1 MSWDPWS
8 VTKRVGL
15 GLATGGLSEA
25 GGARPVLD
33 AAAGD
38 DYTKNLLF
46 GGQATKGIDAAPP
59 QYDAVTAQ
67 LGQIASTAQGRTAP
81 SFAAAQ
87 LDGNPQG
94 QSRQGMLD
102 VAGRL
107 GGIANGM
114 APGAAE
120 IAINRQIGAANAAQN
135 SAARMARGP
144 MSAIVYRNAMRN
156 QADMGLAGAGQ
167 AAQAQLQDQAA
178 ANQQLTGL
186 YGTMR
191 GQDIGFAGDNA
202 QLAQQANMANQSA
215 QLTQTQMNDARQIQA
230 LGMQLGWD
238 QAKIQAELAKAGI
251 AMNDKGILPGLIQGA
266 GQAGAAYATGGMSMA
281 GGGGGRGNN
290 FSAGPGSTDLMP
302 LTMSDVRN
310 KTDIAPGGAVAERA
324 LAALA
329 PSYTFGY
336 RDPQAYGS
344 GPQFGVMAQDLER
357 NPGLAHTVIDTPH
370 GKAIDGGK
378 LATANT
384 ALIGELAAKTRA
396 LEEDARRKNALLA
409 GIRQAP
415 VVANRWQWSDGSSS
429 PRMPPPPG
437 TTVQAPL
444 QNDRWQWSDG
454 SSSPRGGFAPLPL
467 APVPAWRRWSP
478 DTSND
483 MGAAD
488 RGGQ

>member
-8 VTKRVGL
+8 VTKRIGMGV
-15 GLATGGLSEA
+15 ATGGLSEA

-67 LGQIASTAQGRTAP
+67 LGQMASTAQGRAAP

-87 LDGNPQG
+87 LDGNPQN
-94 QSRQGMLD
+94 QSRQGMMD

-107 GGIANGM
+107 GGIASGM
-114 APGAAE
+114 APGAGE
-120 IAINRQIGAANAAQN
+120 IAVNRQLGAANAAQN

-144 MSAIVYRNAMRN
+144 MSALVYRAAMRN
-156 QADMGLAGAGQ
+156 QADMGLAGAGR
-167 AAQAQLQDQAA
+167 AAEAQLQDQTA
-178 ANQQLTGL
+178 ANQTLTGL

-191 GQDIGFAGDNA
+191 GQDIGLAGDNA
-202 QLAQQANMANQSA
+202 QLSQQANMANQSA

-266 GQAGAAYATGGMSMA
+266 GQAGAAYATGGLSMA
-281 GGGGGRGNN
+281 GGAGGAGRQNP
-290 FSAGPGSTDLMP
+290 ATLMDNGG
-302 LTMSDVRN
+302 LMTMSDVRN

-378 LATANT
+378 LTTANT

-409 GIRQAP
+409 GVRQAP
-415 VVANRWQWSDGSSS
+415 LVDNRWQWSDGSSS

-454 SSSPRGGFAPLPL
+454 SSSPRAAPPAPMWRFPDGSSLPLP
-467 APVPAWRRWSP
+467 PPP
-478 DTSND
+478 H
-483 MGAAD
+483 MGG
-488 RGGQ
+488 R